1 MNLTTQSSP
10 TSSAASSLDQVA
22 TVVTAAPGQVD
33 RSVGSS
39 GTASV
44 DPGSAPGEETGPGLR
59 VIRGH
64 DVGRRFALSAVNAL
78 ALGRHP
84 DCDVELADVTVS
96 RRHAEIRPDRDQFLI
111 SDGGSLNG
119 TYVNRRPV
127 DTVTLSDGD
136 EIAIGIFRLVF
147 SAS

>member
-1 MNLTTQSSP
+1 
-10 TSSAASSLDQVA
+10 
-22 TVVTAAPGQVD
+22 
-33 RSVGSS
+33 
-39 GTASV
+39 
-44 DPGSAPGEETGPGLR
+44 
-59 VIRGH
+59 
-64 DVGRRFALSAVNAL
+64 
-78 ALGRHP
+78 
-84 DCDVELADVTVS
+84 VELADVTVS